1 MMKNEFEKFI
11 NPGRSPDVNP
21 REWIDPYVEINTD
34 EGYINFRD
42 KYEDSDTKT
51 QLLVL
56 LVAIHE
62 VNEVGGVEDASMD
75 PVELAKLADRPIGKA
90 YPAIRDLEKNGLI
103 KNVGQEYKIN
113 LNSSD
118 QIKSKLENGSDPIV
132 AD

>member
-1 MMKNEFEKFI
+1 MKDEFEEFI
-11 NPGRSPDVNP
+11 NQGRRPDENP
-21 REWIDPYVEINTD
+21 REWIEPYVEINTD
-34 EGYINFRD
+34 EGYIHFRD
-42 KYEDSDTKT
+42 EYGSSDIKT

-62 VNEVGGVEDASMD
+62 INEDGEVEDASMD

-113 LNSSD
+113 LNSSE
-118 QIKSKLENGSDPIV
+118 QIKSKLENGSDLIV